1 MVKSRLIMRQFIG
14 VTIGIAILIALVLGY
29 FFLPSLV
36 TSAAKLNRLRAWFAD
51 PKSHPELSITAG
63 AQCNNAPF
71 ILPTTGYVGFGY
83 GDSFRPTHRHQ
94 GLDIFGPDALN
105 QTPVIAA
112 HDGYLTRQESW
123 LSTLII
129 RIPRD
134 PLQPSRQ
141 IWAYYTHMADQ
152 NGNSF
157 ISPQFPKG
165 VTEKFVKAGTLLG
178 YQGNF
183 SGDPDSPVGMHLHF
197 SIVQSNDD
205 GTYKNELKIE
215 NTYDPIPYLG
225 LVEQDGVWRCK

>member
-1 MVKSRLIMRQFIG
+1 MVKSRLIMRRFIG
-14 VTIGIAILIALVLGY
+14 IMIGLMSIFALVLGY
-29 FFLPSLV
+29 FYLPSLI
-36 TSAAKLNRLRAWFAD
+36 TSATKFSRLRAWFAD
-51 PKSHPELSITAG
+51 PKSHPELSISAG
-63 AQCNNAPF
+63 TQCADAPF
-71 ILPTTGYVGFGY
+71 ILPTTGYIGFGY

-112 HDGYLTRQESW
+112 YDGYLTRQESW
-123 LSTLII
+123 LSTVII

-141 IWAYYTHMADQ
+141 IWAYYTHLADQ

-157 ISPQFPKG
+157 VSPQFPKG

-178 YQGNF
+178 YQGNY

-215 NTYDPIPYLG
+215 NTHDPNPYLG
-225 LVEQDGVWRCK
+225 LVEKDGVWQCK